1 MESVVTV
8 NSVQKKMT
16 TEEQMKLV
24 SKVYLV
30 EKASVE
36 LVNSMA
42 YACTVNQIGLLE
54 VIYHT
59 VDVCH

>member
-1 MESVVTV
+1 
-8 NSVQKKMT
+8 
-16 TEEQMKLV
+16 MKLV

-42 YACTVNQIGLLE
+42 YACTVNQLGLLE
-54 VIYHT
+54 VLYHT